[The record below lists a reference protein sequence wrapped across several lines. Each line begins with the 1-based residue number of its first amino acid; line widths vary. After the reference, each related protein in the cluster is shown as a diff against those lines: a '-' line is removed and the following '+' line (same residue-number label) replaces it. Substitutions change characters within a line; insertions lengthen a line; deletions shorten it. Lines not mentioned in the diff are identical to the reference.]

1 MNSKKKKA
9 KIYDYKRSFNYCIWL
24 LSRRAY
30 TEKGLVDKL
39 KKKEAT
45 SEVIEQVTKKLKEIK
60 YLNDEVYTEMYINS
74 RKRSKGA
81 NAIRSELWRKGVSE
95 EIIESALS
103 ELSSEL
109 QLETAINIVLREKW
123 RFTKGDVRKDKA
135 RAYAFLARR
144 GFNSDITKAALEK
157 SNLFPEN
164 PEY

>member
-1 MNSKKKKA
+1 MDKKKKKE

-30 TEKGLVDKL
+30 TEKGLIDKL
-39 KKKEAT
+39 KKKEAKA
-45 SEVIEQVTKKLKEIK
+45 EVIEEVITKLKKIK
-60 YLNDEVYTEMYINS
+60 YLDDQVYTEMYINS

-81 NAIRSELWRKGVSE
+81 NAIRTELWRKGVSE

-123 RFTKGDVRKDKA
+123 RFSKGDIKKDKA
-135 RAYAFLARR
+135 RAYAFLSRR
-144 GFNSDITKAALEK
+144 GFSSDITQAALSASK
-157 SNLFPEN
+157 LFD
-164 PEY
+164 EYQ

>member
-1 MNSKKKKA
+1 MDKKKKKE

-30 TEKGLVDKL
+30 TEKGLIDKL
-39 KKKEAT
+39 KKKEAKA
-45 SEVIEQVTKKLKEIK
+45 EVIEEVITKLKKIK
-60 YLNDEVYTEMYINS
+60 YLDDQVYTEMYINS

-81 NAIRSELWRKGVSE
+81 NAIRTELWRKGVSE

-123 RFTKGDVRKDKA
+123 RFSKGDIKKDKA

-144 GFNSDITKAALEK
+144 GFSSDITQAALSASK
-157 SNLFPEN
+157 LFD
-164 PEY
+164 EYQ

>member
-1 MNSKKKKA
+1 MDKKKKKE

-30 TEKGLVDKL
+30 TEKGLIDKL
-39 KKKEAT
+39 KKKEAKA
-45 SEVIEQVTKKLKEIK
+45 EVIEEVITKLKKIK
-60 YLNDEVYTEMYINS
+60 YLDDQVYTEMYINS

-81 NAIRSELWRKGVSE
+81 NAIRTELWRKGVSE

-123 RFTKGDVRKDKA
+123 RFSKGDIKKDKA

-144 GFNSDITKAALEK
+144 GFSSDITQAALSASK
-157 SNLFPEN
+157 LFEA
-164 PEY
+164 YQ